1 MMHSTTVTMLLVLC
15 TWSDCGRQSAA
26 IHVICINWHTNL
38 CCCCKAALLKQRIMH
53 VLFAGAR
60 VALVELPFAFLASAE
75 KGGVGGTCVLR
86 GCVPKKLLL
95 FATEFKTEIESSKG
109 FG

>member
-1 MMHSTTVTMLLVLC
+1 
-15 TWSDCGRQSAA
+15 
-26 IHVICINWHTNL
+26 
-38 CCCCKAALLKQRIMH
+38 
-53 VLFAGAR
+53 
-60 VALVELPFAFLASAE
+60 VELPFAFLSSAE

-95 FATEFKTEIESSKG
+95 YASEFEREFEAAKS

>member
-1 MMHSTTVTMLLVLC
+1 V
-15 TWSDCGRQSAA
+15 
-26 IHVICINWHTNL
+26 
-38 CCCCKAALLKQRIMH
+38 LKQRKMH
-53 VLFAGAR
+53 SLLAGAR